1 MWKREFDPFITVVP
15 VESSSFLPIVF
26 NPPGS
31 HCTIHIGIYLPTAG
45 LDPEFIVELAE
56 LETCLAELY
65 EKYPGCP
72 IYLRGDFNASDA
84 NVKRAD
90 LLEFFC
96 TTHNLVSVDIKHP
109 TYHHFVGN
117 GTSDS
122 NLDLLLHSRS
132 VSSPEILE
140 NLYCKLEHPLVNS
153 HHNVLIFSII
163 IPNNPQ
169 KVFDDPEN
177 VTAPVVRE

>member
-1 MWKREFDPFITVVP
+1 MKDLQATYFFSLNSKDLHDPEVALQSSRCNGGVLAMWKREFDPFITVVP

-132 VSSPEILE
+132 VSSPEI
-140 NLYCKLEHPLVNS
+140 
-153 HHNVLIFSII
+153 
-163 IPNNPQ
+163 Q
-169 KVFDDPEN
+169 GVF
-177 VTAPVVRE
+177 